1 MTTPSRTSNGSRP
14 RRTSDRPLSE
24 SVERQINENL
34 KRLYQEAAEEPLP
47 DHLLQLLDKL
57 KKQGE
62 PQ

>member
-1 MTTPSRTSNGSRP
+1 MTTRSGTSNGSRP

-24 SVERQINENL
+24 AVERQINENL

-57 KKQGE
+57 KQQGE